1 MKFTNNGSVTFG
13 GEIESKGFFGKLI
26 SKIKGEDNG
35 SLNGGFRTVLNYEQ
49 SLEITTGELAELF
62 EKYQEYDE
70 HTHTQKF
77 EILSKLKK
85 GLFDFEEELRE
96 RAAEAIP
103 DWQEICH
110 YARVKEW
117 KQNDEY
123 INLGK
128 DEK

>member
-49 SLEITTGELAELF
+49 SVEISTGELAELF
-62 EKYQEYDE
+62 DKTKE
-70 HTHTQKF
+70 HDVHTL
-77 EILSKLKK
+77 EILSKLKN

-117 KQNDEY
+117 RQNDEY